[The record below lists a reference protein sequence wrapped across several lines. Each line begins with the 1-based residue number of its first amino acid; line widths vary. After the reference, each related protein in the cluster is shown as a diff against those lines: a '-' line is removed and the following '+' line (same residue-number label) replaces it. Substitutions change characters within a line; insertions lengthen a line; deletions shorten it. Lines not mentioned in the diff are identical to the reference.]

1 MGKKKQVIKI
11 EPLTIRE
18 VSSIT
23 KLVSQFRDYSKRG
36 VPNPNGT
43 FSHIVLKSLKPFNQS
58 DINVITKWFKM
69 DYNKTLLFE
78 THREGEIYVGLL
90 TKKA

>member
-1 MGKKKQVIKI
+1 MKKKQVIKI
-11 EPLTIRE
+11 EPFSVRE
-18 VSSIT
+18 LSSVC

-43 FSHIVLKSLKPFNQS
+43 FSHVVLKSLKPFNQS